1 MPVAGRHS
9 KVHKFRIVLDQP
21 AEVAYWVRTLGT
33 TEPAMR
39 DAIAAVGD
47 HALRVREFLD
57 SQRTA
62 TSTTK
67 Q

>member
-21 AEVAYWVRTLGT
+21 AEVAYWVRTLDT
-33 TEPAMR
+33 TEEQMR

-57 SQRTA
+57 QRRTPVS
-62 TSTTK
+62 TS
-67 Q
+67 

>member
-21 AEVAYWVRTLGT
+21 AEVAYWARTLNT
-33 TEPAMR
+33 TEAEMR

-47 HALRVREFLD
+47 HALRVREYLD
-57 SQRTA
+57 RHEPRKQRT
-62 TSTTK
+62 

>member
-21 AEVAYWVRTLGT
+21 SEVAYWARTLDT
-33 TEPAMR
+33 TEADMR

-47 HALRVREFLD
+47 HALRVREYLD
-57 SQRTA
+57 RRDAGTARTR
-62 TSTTK
+62 
-67 Q
+67 

>member
-21 AEVAYWVRTLGT
+21 AEVAYWARTLNT
-33 TEPAMR
+33 TEAEMR
-39 DAIAAVGD
+39 DAIAVVGD
-47 HALRVREFLD
+47 HALRVREYLD
-57 SQRTA
+57 QRDTEMQRT
-62 TSTTK
+62 